1 MTVLTRWREIAWQ
14 SWREAGDD
22 NISLIAAGV
31 AFYGFLALV
40 PLLGAIV
47 LVYGMVSNPDTVVH
61 DMHLLTSVMP
71 PEAAGFIGQ
80 QLMDVVK
87 TSRGTKG
94 WGTLGALAL
103 ALFGA
108 RNGAG
113 SIIIALN
120 VAFEVREK
128 RGYIVVNLLA
138 VGTTALAVV
147 TLILAMI
154 AITALSH
161 LEGFLPTAPL
171 ATLALGKLGSCLMLV
186 VSGTLAAATLYRF
199 GPSRRAR
206 FVWITPG
213 SVFAAA
219 CWLLLTLGFGLY
231 VAKFGRYN
239 ATYGSL
245 SATMVL
251 VTWLWLSIYALLFG
265 AEINCEVERR
275 R

>member
-40 PLLGAIV
+40 PLLGAVV

-87 TSRGTKG
+87 ASRGTKG

-120 VAFEVREK
+120 VAFEVRER
-128 RGYIVVNLLA
+128 RGYILVNLLA
-138 VGTTALAVV
+138 MGTTALAVV

-154 AITALSH
+154 AIAALSH
-161 LEGFLPTAPL
+161 LEGFLPTVPL
-171 ATLALGKLGSCLMLV
+171 ATLALGKIGSCLMLV

-199 GPSRRAR
+199 GPRAGRGLCGSRRVQCLPRPA
-206 FVWITPG
+206 G
-213 SVFAAA
+213 
-219 CWLLLTLGFGLY
+219 C
-231 VAKFGRYN
+231 
-239 ATYGSL
+239 
-245 SATMVL
+245 
-251 VTWLWLSIYALLFG
+251 
-265 AEINCEVERR
+265 C
-275 R
+275 